1 MGNQLAAAQ
10 TTGSYQDQQ
19 VLQQRIGEFQLVDQ
33 LGGGR
38 FLKSFMCL
46 HDEGQVR
53 LPPSLRQQHVVGLLL
68 SGSSTQRGLG
78 CSS

>member
-1 MGNQLAAAQ
+1 MLLTGCVGAFPPLLVGMGNQLAAAQ
-10 TTGSYQDQQ
+10 TSGSYQDQQ
-19 VLQQRIGEFQLVDQ
+19 VLQQRIGEFQLVEQ

-53 LPPSLRQQHVVGLLL
+53 LISLLL
-68 SGSSTQRGLG
+68 GKQ
-78 CSS
+78 

>member
-1 MGNQLAAAQ
+1 MSGWWLVSMGNQLAAAQ

-53 LPPSLRQQHVVGLLL
+53 LVLLL
-68 SGSSTQRGLG
+68 
-78 CSS
+78 